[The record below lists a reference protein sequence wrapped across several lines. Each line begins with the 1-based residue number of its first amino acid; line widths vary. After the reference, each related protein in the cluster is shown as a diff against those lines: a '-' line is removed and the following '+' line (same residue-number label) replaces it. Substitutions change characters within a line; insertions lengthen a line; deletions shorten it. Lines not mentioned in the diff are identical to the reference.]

1 MVSKRDPAAKRM
13 RERIAALKEAH
24 SNYRGIL
31 EFFEKLFLA
40 QLKTKVQVEIRPL
53 EVSEDRARIRAKE
66 GFPMLSR
73 GDFSIN
79 LQLATRLFRSISR
92 IAKEENEKLKA
103 EVGKIERALRQ
114 KKIDLE
120 LCLSKAVEGDHRY
133 LTRVAGEGAIDQG
146 VMNFLLYTTIKPF
159 VETMASHLADKVN
172 EDLWDK
178 GYCPICG
185 SQPLMGE
192 LRGEEGKRIWM
203 CSFCG
208 SEWRG
213 KRMGCPFCENTDHR
227 TLRYFYTEKEKAYR
241 IDVCDKCKRYVK
253 TVDTRQLAHEIFLPV
268 EDLATL
274 HLDILAAD
282 KGFKRESFDFL
293 GIF

>member
-1 MVSKRDPAAKRM
+1 MVTEMDSAAKRVK
-13 RERIAALKEAH
+13 ERIAALKEAH
-24 SNYRGIL
+24 PNYQGIL
-31 EFFEKLFLA
+31 EFFEKLLLE
-40 QLKTKVQVEIRPL
+40 QLKTKAQVEIRPL

-92 IAKEENEKLKA
+92 IAKGENEKLKA
-103 EVGKIERALRQ
+103 EVGKIEKALRQ

-120 LCLSKAVEGDHRY
+120 LCLSKAVEGDHSY
-133 LTRVAGEGAIDQG
+133 LSRVAGEGAIDKG

-172 EDLWDK
+172 EELWDK
-178 GYCPICG
+178 GCCPICG

-208 SEWRG
+208 SQWRG
-213 KRMGCPFCENTDHR
+213 KRLMCPFCENTDHR